1 MGRGVGQNEESEKT
15 MKGNAIWYQGIRTD
29 EGVAVVVKRPDET
42 GEKLGPA
49 RSLRLVNH
57 SPDGFEWG
65 YAGSGPAQLA
75 LAILLDFTGNEEL
88 AVARYQTFKQVC
100 IAQAPEKGWMLS
112 GEILG
117 QWLDGKLT
125 HGQFSEQWRIAT

>member
-1 MGRGVGQNEESEKT
+1 MI
-15 MKGNAIWYQGIRTD
+15 GNAIWYQGIRKMD
-29 EGVAVVVKRPDET
+29 GLAVVVKRPNET
-42 GEKLGPA
+42 GEQLRAA

-88 AVARYQTFKQVC
+88 ALARYQTFKQVC
-100 IAQAPEKGWMLS
+100 IAQAPEMGWMLS

-117 QWLDGKLT
+117 QWLDGKMT
-125 HGQFSEQWRIAT
+125 HGEFGERWRMKR